1 MARYYST
8 FLPMG
13 PAGERWRWQGRRTW
27 HRSPEGTRER
37 RDPAQLPPAH
47 ILMSK
52 NLSYEGM
59 EHPTRVIQISVT
71 MDRHLMWGDFRYNY
85 LLPYYQMFGLIDVI

>member
-1 MARYYST
+1 MGRDYST
-8 FLPMG
+8 FLQEG
-13 PAGERWRWQGRRTW
+13 PAEGRWRWPGRITW
-27 HRSPEGTRER
+27 HRSPGGTRGW

-59 EHPTRVIQISVT
+59 EHPIRVIQISVT
-71 MDRHLMWGDFRYNY
+71 MDRHLMWDDFRYNY